1 MSDHIPGS
9 IPRACDCTYR
19 GHLAAKPQVIDKD
32 GRKFVSARMGVNI
45 AAPNV
50 PREEQDEL
58 SEWVDV
64 AAARLRE
71 GRDRRRL
78 RQRHQEAL
86 PAPKRRDGRR
96 PNDHR
101 RLRPR
106 RRREH
111 RPCRGQARGQRQA
124 GTGPEPGPAAGV
136 KTVQRTPEADSVAR
150 SSARITHPQR
160 HAHTTFGSRNRA
172 RAAPRAQVPERR
184 LARSSA
190 CRRRG
195 DAPRARSSAG
205 RRASP
210 TPPRTPIQRSRHCR
224 TGRTGSRPPEKRSCM
239 CTGHGSRPT
248 PATFRS
254 CTSGRRRGAGI
265 GPPTGAVEPRE
276 LPGGGRQGERRR
288 RLADRRQR

>member
-124 GTGPEPGPAAGV
+124 GTGPAPGPAAGV
-136 KTVQRTPEADSVAR
+136 KPSSTLPRPSPSHALPRGSPILNDMRTQHSEAGVLPHEFCPRNTEILAVKDKKPR
-150 SSARITHPQR
+150 SAR
-160 HAHTTFGSRNRA
+160 
-172 RAAPRAQVPERR
+172 
-184 LARSSA
+184 
-190 CRRRG
+190 
-195 DAPRARSSAG
+195 
-205 RRASP
+205 
-210 TPPRTPIQRSRHCR
+210 
-224 TGRTGSRPPEKRSCM
+224 
-239 CTGHGSRPT
+239 
-248 PATFRS
+248 
-254 CTSGRRRGAGI
+254 
-265 GPPTGAVEPRE
+265 
-276 LPGGGRQGERRR
+276 
-288 RLADRRQR
+288 